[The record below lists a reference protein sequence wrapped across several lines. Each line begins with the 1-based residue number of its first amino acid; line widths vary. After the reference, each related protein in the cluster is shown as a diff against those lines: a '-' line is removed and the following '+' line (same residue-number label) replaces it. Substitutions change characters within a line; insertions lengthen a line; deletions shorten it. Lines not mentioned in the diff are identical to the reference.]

1 MLNIN
6 LGDYKITQLGYIY
19 KDIKNQAKLLESRL
33 GVPKFAYFENKF
45 RGTYKYRG
53 RDTKYWN
60 LIALSKGIGLQIE
73 LIQLIEGDCIFSE
86 FINAGKEGLHH
97 YGIYVTDI
105 APIREQFLD
114 KGFEI
119 VHEGTT
125 GIVNVLYFDTLD
137 LLGVYLEFQESAK
150 KRRKK

>member
-6 LGDYKITQLGYIY
+6 LGEYKITQLGYVY
-19 KDIKNQAKLLESRL
+19 KDIKNQANLLESRL

-45 RGTYKYRG
+45 QGTYRYRG
-53 RDTKYWN
+53 KDTKYWN

-73 LIQLIEGDCIFSE
+73 LVQLIEGDCIFSE

-97 YGIYVTDI
+97 YGIFVKEI
-105 APIREQFLD
+105 APIRELFLD

-150 KRRKK
+150 KRRNK

>member
-1 MLNIN
+1 MLNVN

-53 RDTKYWN
+53 KDTKYWN

-86 FINAGKEGLHH
+86 FINEGKEGLHH
-97 YGIYVTDI
+97 YGIYVKEI
-105 APIREQFLD
+105 APIKEQFLD

>member
-1 MLNIN
+1 MLHVN
-6 LGDYKITQLGYIY
+6 LGEYKITQLGYVY
-19 KDIKNQAKLLESRL
+19 KDIKKQANLLESKL
-33 GVPKFAYFENKF
+33 GVPKFAYYENKF
-45 RGTYKYRG
+45 KGTYKYRG
-53 RDTKYWN
+53 RDTKFWS
-60 LIALSKGIGLQIE
+60 LIAISKGIGLQIE
-73 LIQLIEGDCIFSE
+73 LVQLIEGDCIFSE

-97 YGIYVTDI
+97 YGVFVKELV
-105 APIREQFLD
+105 PIKKLFLD

-119 VHEGTT
+119 VNEGTT